1 MQGIQQSLAFL
12 TVGQLIEQLVNSIG
26 YKAYLIKEDGEEK

>member
-1 MQGIQQSLAFL
+1 MNGIQQSVSLFSPA
-12 TVGQLIEQLVNSIG
+12 QLIDQIVASIG